1 MSEEKELLLRED
13 RRLLGRL
20 LGDVIGEQVG
30 EQTRERIENIR
41 QTAVAFRR
49 SGEGKA
55 ELEKQLDALFG
66 WDGGRM
72 ASLYTRKADRDRL
85 AREAMEKMAQRTVA
99 EQRAPSPG
107 DKVRALA
114 PKTK

>member
-1 MSEEKELLLRED
+1 MSLPLPRRAGIKKSAHGVRKISAARVAESGASEKE
-13 RRLLGRL
+13 
-20 LGDVIGEQVG
+20 
-30 EQTRERIENIR
+30 
-41 QTAVAFRR
+41 
-49 SGEGKA
+49 
-55 ELEKQLDALFG
+55 LDALFG

-114 PKTK
+114 RKTK